1 MITSKE
7 KIAAERARKA
17 EYQEMRS
24 HLMMMI
30 KDEDTADADRVH
42 AIELVMTLDREG
54 VPPVYAY

>member
-1 MITSKE
+1 
-7 KIAAERARKA
+7 
-17 EYQEMRS
+17 MRS
-24 HLMMMI
+24 HLMMI